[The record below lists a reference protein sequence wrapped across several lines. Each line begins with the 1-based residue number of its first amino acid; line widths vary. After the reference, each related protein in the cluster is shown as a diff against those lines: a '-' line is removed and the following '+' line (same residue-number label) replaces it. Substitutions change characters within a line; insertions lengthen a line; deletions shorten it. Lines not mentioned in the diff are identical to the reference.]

1 MKTTESCSGD
11 PICMSSIRS
20 QSGSMK
26 TSEFAIELSLNDLPG
41 HHQNVQFC
49 MRLVLSCPP
58 APFEFAIESSG
69 GRLLPVMRGTVAC
82 GPAPGV
88 DDALPLPMDHSIP
101 SSVLSHCIDFQ
112 NTPEDGILNP
122 GAFWPVAETE
132 WHWKLVNFTAAD
144 W

>member
-1 MKTTESCSGD
+1 MNIAYSEGMDDVDLKQD
-11 PICMSSIRS
+11 IRVLLKE
-20 QSGSMK
+20 GK
-26 TSEFAIELSLNDLPG
+26 EEFIKREQEEAQE
-41 HHQNVQFC
+41 
-49 MRLVLSCPP
+49 ME
-58 APFEFAIESSG
+58 EFQDEQALEEEQG
-69 GRLLPVMRGTVAC
+69 EEGFPVMRGTVAC

-88 DDALPLPMDHSIP
+88 ADALPLPMDHSIP